1 MKNAKADVNA
11 SDFKSVSPLMHAS
24 GSGYGVICLIL
35 LQYGAQVDVSSA
47 EGMTA
52 LHFAATNGDS
62 YVTQQI
68 VEAGRLITIRF
79 HFNRMVIIYC

>member
-1 MKNAKADVNA
+1 
-11 SDFKSVSPLMHAS
+11 MHAS
-24 GSGYGVICLIL
+24 GSGYSVICLIL
-35 LQYGAQVDVSSA
+35 LQYGAQVDFSSA

-79 HFNRMVIIYC
+79 HFNRMVIIYCWGGEEGCQSILVMSQ